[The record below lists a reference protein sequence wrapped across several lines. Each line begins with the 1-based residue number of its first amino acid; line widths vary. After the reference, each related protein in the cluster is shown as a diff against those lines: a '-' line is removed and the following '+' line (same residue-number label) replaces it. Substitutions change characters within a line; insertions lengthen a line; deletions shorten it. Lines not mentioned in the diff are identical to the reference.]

1 MEPNINEDKNSV
13 RETDILASLRKL
25 YHRMNQRQ
33 LVLRNRFGKDLMQLP
48 MVWVIVLLV
57 LALIFQVLPIIAI
70 AAIILL
76 LTKHQFILQNRL

>member
-1 MEPNINEDKNSV
+1 MEPNPNETKNSV
-13 RETDILASLRKL
+13 RETDIFAGLRTVMN
-25 YHRMNQRQ
+25 RVNQRQ
-33 LVLRNRFGKDLMQLP
+33 LVLRNRFGKDVMQLP
-48 MVWVIVLLV
+48 MVWVIVVLV